1 MLFKVFEKISNED
14 KEEHSKLIN
23 SLSDEEFRTYLD
35 GLQRLAEESEEDE
48 EDGKITQVAHEEEEP
63 NLEDLFEQ
71 IERIANE
78 LEGSDISLEE
88 SFVLYDKGLALLKQ
102 SNNIIDEIE
111 KKVLVLDSKGET
123 REF

>member
-1 MLFKVFEKISNED
+1 MSFKVEEDLEKVLPDDESE
-14 KEEHSKLIN
+14 KEEPK
-23 SLSDEEFRTYLD
+23 
-35 GLQRLAEESEEDE
+35 
-48 EDGKITQVAHEEEEP
+48 
-63 NLEDLFEQ
+63 LEDLFEE
-71 IERIANE
+71 IEGIADE

-88 SFVLYDKGLALLKQ
+88 SFALYDKGLRLLKQ